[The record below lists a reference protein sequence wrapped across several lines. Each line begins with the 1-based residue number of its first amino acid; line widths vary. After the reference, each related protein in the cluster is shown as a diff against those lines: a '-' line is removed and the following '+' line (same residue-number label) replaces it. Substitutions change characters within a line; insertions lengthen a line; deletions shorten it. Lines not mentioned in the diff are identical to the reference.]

1 MSNVEGFSGL
11 HEFVGIRLLTNYAVL
26 YNSIYVQR
34 VFKYFTI
41 LDFFFKKILSEVTQ
55 YQNYLVGKANS
66 EESHSFVN
74 ILFHFELIFVYHVGR
89 GFHLVEKSWA
99 YKMRVISSVE
109 QFVDEAIAVETYLS
123 ALETTT
129 GLSDLQ
135 KRQKVL
141 MNS

>member
-1 MSNVEGFSGL
+1 M
-11 HEFVGIRLLTNYAVL
+11 
-26 YNSIYVQR
+26 
-34 VFKYFTI
+34 
-41 LDFFFKKILSEVTQ
+41 
-55 YQNYLVGKANS
+55 
-66 EESHSFVN
+66 
-74 ILFHFELIFVYHVGR
+74 
-89 GFHLVEKSWA
+89 VEKSWA

-109 QFVDEAIAVETYLS
+109 QFVDEAIAVETHLS